1 MKKRFVFFPLFF
13 AALGFSALVR
23 SSTGPDH
30 VRTVQILALIAT
42 GTCLGVA
49 LAHLRFLFDEKSRR

>member
-1 MKKRFVFFPLFF
+1 MKQRFVFFPLFF
-13 AALGFSALVR
+13 AALGFSAFVR
-23 SSTGPDH
+23 STGPDQ

-49 LAHLRFLFDEKSRR
+49 RATRRFLVDEKPRR